1 MMSGIPVDTLVDIDG
16 PYDRF
21 SSLPYF
27 RPSEFTQHDDDPF
40 ELYSMQGKNSK
51 KDKQAI
57 DLGVELG
64 LALEKSIKL
73 RSLSQ
78 HQDSPLSA
86 GTPVHTD
93 QTDLGILVNLD
104 DSPDKKTLT
113 TGQTKIVSEHQN
125 VKDSVF
131 THTAS
136 NPFEL
141 AWDVIEQEALN
152 LADHIQHDKEK
163 TISPRKM
170 VDLAMKLSP
179 DSMLLSPRNDTRE
192 EEILIHSSPELE
204 MKKTPRFTKA
214 SQSRGRMSVG
224 SSPVVS
230 RSYTTPL
237 RTRPSL
243 AVHPSPLRKP
253 IKEPA
258 PTPPKTLPQK
268 ATFKTPL
275 LRSTSATAPA
285 NHVAPPKPPILKLG
299 AMKAVHQQP
308 CPPPATAV
316 KAPSRQ
322 QGIAVLPT
330 RRSVTPTAPTS
341 SLPFQSKLRAP
352 LSRSESDALHQ
363 IPANKSSD
371 FQRQGSI
378 RLGSKRVSV
387 SLSSSSVPGSSTSNT
402 HSSRL
407 AALARPQAKGRENVV
422 P

>member
-1 MMSGIPVDTLVDIDG
+1 MSGIPVDTLVDIDG

-27 RPSEFTQHDDDPF
+27 RPSEYAQQDDDPF
-40 ELYSMQGKNSK
+40 ELCSMQGKNSK
-51 KDKQAI
+51 NDQQAI

-93 QTDLGILVNLD
+93 QADLGILVNLD
-104 DSPDKKTLT
+104 DSPDKKNLT
-113 TGQTKIVSEHQN
+113 TGQSKNVSEHQN

-152 LADHIQHDKEK
+152 LAEHIEHDKEK

-179 DSMLLSPRNDTRE
+179 DSLLLSPRNDSRD
-192 EEILIHSSPELE
+192 EEILINSSPELN

-214 SQSRGRMSVG
+214 SQSRGRMSIG

-230 RSYTTPL
+230 RSYATPL

-243 AVHPSPLRKP
+243 AVNPSPLRKP

-299 AMKAVHQQP
+299 AVKAVHPLP
-308 CPPPATAV
+308 CPPPAAV
-316 KAPSRQ
+316 IKAPSRQ
-322 QGIAVLPT
+322 HGIAVLPT

-363 IPANKSSD
+363 LPVNKPSD
-371 FQRQGSI
+371 FQRQGSM

-387 SLSSSSVPGSSTSNT
+387 SVPPPSVPGSSSSSS

>member
-1 MMSGIPVDTLVDIDG
+1 MSGIPVDTLVDIDG

-27 RPSEFTQHDDDPF
+27 RPSEYTQQDDDPF
-40 ELYSMQGKNSK
+40 ELCSMQGKNSK
-51 KDKQAI
+51 KDQQTI

-104 DSPDKKTLT
+104 DSPDKKTT
-113 TGQTKIVSEHQN
+113 TGQTKNVSEHQN

-152 LADHIQHDKEK
+152 LADHIQYDKEK

-214 SQSRGRMSVG
+214 SQSRGRMSIG

-230 RSYTTPL
+230 RSYATPL

-243 AVHPSPLRKP
+243 AVNPSPLRKP

-275 LRSTSATAPA
+275 LRSTSATTPA
-285 NHVAPPKPPILKLG
+285 NHVALPKPPVLKLG

-308 CPPPATAV
+308 GPPPAAAV

-322 QGIAVLPT
+322 HGIAVLPT
-330 RRSVTPTAPTS
+330 RRSVTPTVPTS

-363 IPANKSSD
+363 LPPNKPSE

-378 RLGSKRVSV
+378 RLGTKRVSA
-387 SLSSSSVPGSSTSNT
+387 SLPPSSVPGSSSSSS

>member
-1 MMSGIPVDTLVDIDG
+1 MSSIPVDTLVDIDG
-16 PYDRF
+16 SYDRF

-27 RPSEFTQHDDDPF
+27 RPSEFTQQDDDPF
-40 ELYSMQGKNSK
+40 ELCSMQHKHSK
-51 KDKQAI
+51 QGRQGI
-57 DLGVELG
+57 DLGLELG

-73 RSLSQ
+73 RSQSQ
-78 HQDSPLSA
+78 NQDSSLSA
-86 GTPVHTD
+86 GTPVNSN
-93 QTDLGILVNLD
+93 QTDLGILINFD
-104 DSPDKKTLT
+104 DSPDKKILP
-113 TGQTKIVSEHQN
+113 GQDKNSCEHQN

-141 AWDVIEQEALN
+141 AWDVIEQEAMN

-179 DSMLLSPRNDTRE
+179 DSMLLSPRSDSRD

-214 SQSRGRMSVG
+214 SQQSRGRMSIG

-230 RSYTTPL
+230 NRSYATPL

-243 AVHPSPLRKP
+243 AVNPSPLRKN
-253 IKEPA
+253 IREPMTSPAKSA
-258 PTPPKTLPQK
+258 PHR

-275 LRSTSATAPA
+275 LRSSSATAP
-285 NHVAPPKPPILKLG
+285 NSYGPPPKAPLFPKTG
-299 AMKAVHQQP
+299 AMKAVHQQQG
-308 CPPPATAV
+308 PPAPV
-316 KAPSRQ
+316 KVPPKQPVNAP
-322 QGIAVLPT
+322 APT
-330 RRSVTPTAPTS
+330 RRSLAPSAPTS
-341 SLPFQSKLRAP
+341 SLTFQSKLRAP

-363 IPANKSSD
+363 LPINKAPE

-378 RLGSKRVSV
+378 RLASKRVST
-387 SLSSSSVPGSSTSNT
+387 SHAPSSVPGSSSINSHSN
-402 HSSRL
+402 RL
-407 AALARPQAKGRENVV
+407 APLTRTKAKGRENVES
-422 P
+422 